1 MIGSLR
7 GLLVEIRPPKLLVE
21 VSGVG
26 YELESPWST
35 FENLPT
41 LGSEVLLCTHLVVR
55 EDSHYLYGFLSESE
69 RDLFRTLIRTSGVG
83 AKLALSILS
92 GLTVDEFARAV
103 SSRDLDMLKRLP
115 GIGQKTAERIVVE
128 LTDKLDVRGDH
139 AKRGMNIR
147 EEAESALIA
156 LGYKPREVSTLLA
169 GLSTE
174 GQSCEQVVREALRRT
189 FGAES

>member
-7 GLLVEIRPPKLLVE
+7 GVLVDVRPPKMLVE

-26 YELESPWST
+26 YEVESPWST
-35 FENLPT
+35 FENLPKP
-41 LGSEVLLCTHLVVR
+41 GSEVLLRTHLLVR
-55 EDSHYLYGFLSESE
+55 EDSHYLYGFISEGE

-92 GLTVDEFARAV
+92 GLTVGEFARAV
-103 SSRDLDMLKRLP
+103 ASRDLDMLKRLP

-128 LTDKLDVRGDH
+128 MTDKLTVPNENVGRD
-139 AKRGMNIR
+139 MTIR
-147 EEAESALIA
+147 EEAESALIG
-156 LGYKPREVSTLLA
+156 LGYKPREVSSLLS
-169 GLSTE
+169 GVSTE